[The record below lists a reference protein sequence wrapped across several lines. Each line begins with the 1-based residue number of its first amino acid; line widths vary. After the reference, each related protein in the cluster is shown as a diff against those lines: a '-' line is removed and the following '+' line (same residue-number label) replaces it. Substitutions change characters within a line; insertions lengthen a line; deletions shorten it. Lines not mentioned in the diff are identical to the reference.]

1 MGFQLETSSFWWGRG
16 VQSSLTLVCQKVCE
30 NTVFLMVKRKICP
43 LTVSKGQA
51 TQTQTWNLMVMKDL
65 YGTLK
70 IFSFNRQL
78 DCHNGCT
85 TWTQG
90 GPSDLFQS
98 LLVWLQG
105 TENLNQRDAVSWV
118 VWESVSVREQDVKW
132 CFSFELELIT
142 MRSLHGLPR
151 WLSGKEPTCQC
162 RSLERRR
169 FHPWVGKFPWSRKWQ
184 PTPVFL
190 PRKFHGQRILVGY
203 VPWSRKKLAMT
214 EWLNT

>member
-1 MGFQLETSSFWWGRG
+1 MGKGSPEQLDSY
-16 VQSSLTLVCQKVCE
+16 
-30 NTVFLMVKRKICP
+30 
-43 LTVSKGQA
+43 VSKGLWKYCFLDGQK
-51 TQTQTWNLMVMKDL
+51 KDL
-65 YGTLK
+65 PPYCEQRPSYTNTDLK
-70 IFSFNRQL
+70 FDGDERPIWNTEIFSFNRQL

-98 LLVWLQG
+98 LLVRLQG

-118 VWESVSVREQDVKW
+118 VWDSVSVREQDVKW